1 LAALGAKDEAF
12 SILEGYYFRRG
23 PWAAISPDQDR
34 GEGGLWTPPLFEPPM
49 RPLWQDR
56 RFTNLTRRLGL
67 KAYWDRTN
75 SRPDFLGLI

>member
-1 LAALGAKDEAF
+1 
-12 SILEGYYFRRG
+12 
-23 PWAAISPDQDR
+23 
-34 GEGGLWTPPLFEPPM
+34 M

-67 KAYWDRTN
+67 NAYWDRTN